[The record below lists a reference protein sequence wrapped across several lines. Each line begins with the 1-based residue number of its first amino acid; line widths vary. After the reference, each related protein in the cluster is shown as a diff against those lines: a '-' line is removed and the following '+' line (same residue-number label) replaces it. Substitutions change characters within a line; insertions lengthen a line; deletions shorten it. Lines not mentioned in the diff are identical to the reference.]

1 MDIQESI
8 FEVTPQTFQ
17 KEVVERSRSTP
28 VVVLFWTDQVAPSV
42 ETRQSLEKLAQEYQ
56 GKFALALS
64 DVAKD
69 QLIAQ
74 QLRIQGIPS
83 IRVIVDGSIADQL
96 EGPQGETPLRALLD
110 RFTMST
116 GERLQSSLEEVI
128 ELGDWEQAMSILQE
142 ALREEPNNP
151 KYKVEWADVL
161 VCKGEPEQARK
172 VLSTISDDETEK
184 RRPVTRLELHEEAA
198 ALRSMQE
205 LDREV
210 EANSSDLDARYELA
224 IQLASARRY
233 SEALEHL
240 MFILQTDRTYRDDI
254 GRAAMVRVMSLMS
267 KNSPIAKQ
275 YRRRMF
281 NYMH

>member
-1 MDIQESI
+1 MEVQESVY
-8 FEVTPQTFQ
+8 EVTPQTFQ
-17 KEVVERSRSTP
+17 NDVVERSRSTP

-42 ETRQSLEKLAQEYQ
+42 ETRQLLERLAQEYQ

-64 DVAKD
+64 DVARD
-69 QLIAQ
+69 QVIAQ

-83 IRVIVDGSIADQL
+83 IRVIVNGSIAEQM

-128 ELGDWEQAMSILQE
+128 ENGDWDQAMAILQE

-161 VCKGEPEQARK
+161 ICKGDPDEARK
-172 VLSTISDDETEK
+172 VLSTISDDEPEK
-184 RRPVTRLELHEEAA
+184 LRPKMRLELHEEAA
-198 ALRSMQE
+198 GVRTVQE
-205 LDREV
+205 LQDVLES
-210 EANSSDLDARYELA
+210 NPTDLDARYEIAL
-224 IQLASARRY
+224 QLANDRQY

-240 MFILQTDRTYRDDI
+240 MLILQTDRTYRDDI
-254 GRAAMVRVMSLMS
+254 GRSTMVRVMSLMS